1 MILFTQAM
9 LSGVHVRGR
18 MAAVNQLEAELN
30 RDQLRFAEAHGCTGA
45 LALPGGRA
53 AVYRF
58 DGAQTLRWIIDASG
72 EVVDSAC
79 FNTSPGA

>member
-1 MILFTQAM
+1 
-9 LSGVHVRGR
+9 
-18 MAAVNQLEAELN
+18 MAAASQLRAELN
-30 RDQLRFAEAHGCTGA
+30 QEQLRFAEAHGCTGA

-58 DGAQTLRWIIDASG
+58 DGRRTLRWIVDTDG

-79 FNTSPGA
+79 FDASAGA